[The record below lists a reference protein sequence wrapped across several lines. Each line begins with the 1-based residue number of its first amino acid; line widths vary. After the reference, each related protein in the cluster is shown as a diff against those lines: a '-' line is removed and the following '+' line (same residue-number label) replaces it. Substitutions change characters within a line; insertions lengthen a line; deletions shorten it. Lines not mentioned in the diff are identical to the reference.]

1 MLDLGKLRQHIR
13 ALSNGDDQSRRQAIG
28 FLKGHEAAVWASAPA
43 KVVEPLVESLR
54 HQLING
60 TQHASSRQDVL
71 ALLGHMGRRSV
82 PAIPQVVDLLKE
94 GHPEGVREAAA
105 VALRRIGGADAR
117 VKNAL
122 TSVWLAR
129 SLTQAG
135 QVQVA
140 ISLCK
145 LKIAAPGA
153 ARFLAHVLVS
163 HQVAG
168 LRNAAAEGLASCNKN
183 DLDVVPALLV
193 AALNDKDENIR
204 NVAKASLEKLHLTQA
219 KAIQLCA
226 KQLDTSSF
234 AEAALRNCGEQAVP
248 ALIDALRAKE
258 LVSREKAARLLGR
271 LGELAAV
278 AGPALTAALRDKNA
292 EFRLAAAKGLWNITK
307 QADVVVPVLIDL
319 LKGKW
324 AAVQA
329 ALAIQAAQDGI
340 EARRQFLQTVIEALQ
355 RIGPPA
361 EKAVPA
367 LKEKARDKN
376 RLVSES
382 ARRALEV
389 IAPAVAVKV

>member
-1 MLDLGKLRQHIR
+1 MLDLGKLRQHIK

-28 FLKGHEAAVWASAPA
+28 FLKGHESSIWASAPS
-43 KVVEPLVESLR
+43 KVIDPLVESLR

-71 ALLGHMGRRSV
+71 ALLGHMGRHSSC
-82 PAIPQVVDLLKE
+82 AIPQIVELLKE

-122 TSVWLAR
+122 TAVWLAR
-129 SLTQAG
+129 SLAQAG

-145 LKIAAPGA
+145 LKIPVPGA
-153 ARFLAHVLVS
+153 SRFLALVLVQ
-163 HQVAG
+163 HQVSG

-183 DLDVVPALLV
+183 DVDVVPALLV
-193 AALNDKDENIR
+193 AALNDKDENVR
-204 NVAKASLEKLHLTQA
+204 NVAKASLEKLHLPIA

-226 KQLDTSSF
+226 KQLDSSNF
-234 AEAALRNCGEQAVP
+234 AEAAMRFSGEQAIP
-248 ALIDALRAKE
+248 ALIEALRAKE
-258 LVSREKAARLLGR
+258 IMSREKAARLLGR
-271 LGELAAV
+271 LGEQAAV
-278 AGPALTAALRDKNA
+278 ATPALTAALRDKNA
-292 EFRLAAAKGLWNITK
+292 EFRLAAAKGLWNISK

-324 AAVQA
+324 AAE
-329 ALAIQAAQDGI
+329 QAAQAVQMGQDGV
-340 EARRQFLQTVIEALQ
+340 EVRRQFLQTVIEALQ

-361 EKAVPA
+361 EKAVAA
-367 LKEKARDKN
+367 LKEKVRDKN
-376 RLVSES
+376 RLVAES

-389 IAPAVAVKV
+389 IAPAVALKI